1 MIGADW
7 AKPYVKT
14 YGEEHCRKTNLAMT
28 RFLYEVRG
36 EGGAI
41 VYSYRFG

>member
-1 MIGADW
+1 MGANW
-7 AKPYVKT
+7 AKPYVKAF
-14 YGEEHCRKTNLAMT
+14 GEADCKKTNLTMT

-36 EGGAI
+36 EDGAI